1 MRNIV
6 ASAFLVA
13 CVQQHPAP
21 AARENDITR
30 RSHQVL
36 EAFDRGDVGALR
48 ATLSPQFVQFEGGSP
63 RDLDGLLA
71 RIATRGPAGH
81 VGQRSWE
88 KEQVI
93 AHGDAVVFIGQATEI
108 QAGNTVHGGY
118 RYVGWYVLEW
128 RRQGDADWKL
138 ALWTWQRAGD
148 GEERDWW
155 NDVFRNGVGFTKAP
169 NRLLVDSVTGE
180 KPGAALDVAMGQ
192 GRNALYLAS
201 QGWHVT
207 GVDMSDV
214 GLRQARE
221 EATRRGLALETV
233 DANLDTY
240 DFGSERYDLV
250 TMIYAGNDAAWI
262 DKAMR
267 SLRPH
272 GLFVMEYFADD
283 KPTPK
288 LVWAGDLAKVFAGY
302 EILRN
307 EVVEDTPDWAMDR
320 AKLVRFVARKR

>member
-1 MRNIV
+1 MRLIV
-6 ASAFLVA
+6 ASVVLVA
-13 CVQQHPAP
+13 CVQQHPV
-21 AARENDITR
+21 ARENDIDITR
-30 RSHQVL
+30 RSHEVL
-36 EAFDRGDVGALR
+36 EAFDRGDVKALR

-63 RDLDGLLA
+63 RDVDGLVT

-81 VGQRSWE
+81 VGQRSWD

-93 AHGDAVVFIGQATEI
+93 AKGDAVVFVGQATEV

-128 RRQGDADWKL
+128 RRDRDGDWKL
-138 ALWTWQRAGD
+138 ALWTWQRG
-148 GEERDWW
+148 GEGGERDQW
-155 NDVFRNGVGFTKAP
+155 NDVFRNGVGFAKAP
-169 NRLLVDSVTGE
+169 NRLLIDTVRAE

-214 GLRQARE
+214 GIRQARE
-221 EATRRGLALETV
+221 EASRRGLALETV

-240 DFGSERYDLV
+240 DFGTERYDLV

-262 DKAMR
+262 DKAKR
-267 SLRPH
+267 SLKPH

-283 KPTPK
+283 KLIPRQ
-288 LVWAGDLAKVFAGY
+288 VFDGY
-302 EILRN
+302 EILRD

>member
-1 MRNIV
+1 VRHIV
-6 ASAFLVA
+6 ASVVLVLVA
-13 CVQQHPAP
+13 CVHQHPV
-21 AARENDITR
+21 ARANDITR
-30 RSHQVL
+30 RSHEVL
-36 EAFDRGDVGALR
+36 EAFDRGDVKALR

-63 RDLDGLLA
+63 RDVDALVA

-93 AHGDAVVFIGQATEI
+93 AKGDAVVFVGQATEV

-128 RRQGDADWKL
+128 RRDREGAWKL

-155 NDVFRNGVGFTKAP
+155 NDVFRNGVGFSKAP
-169 NRLLVDSVTGE
+169 NRLLVDSVKAE

-214 GLRQARE
+214 GIRQARE
-221 EATRRGLALETV
+221 EASRRGLALETV

-240 DFGSERYDLV
+240 DFGTERYDLV

-262 DKAMR
+262 DKAKR
-267 SLRPH
+267 SLKPH
-272 GLFVMEYFADD
+272 GLFVLEYFADD

-288 LVWAGDLAKVFAGY
+288 LVWAGDLAKVFDGY
-302 EILRN
+302 EIVRN
-307 EVVEDTPDWAMDR
+307 EIVEDTPDWAMDR